1 MEEKFKKDMKMFNCF
16 KSFNL
21 EDDKE
26 KRESF
31 HETIK
36 ENNEQIID
44 CYSQQY
50 FKEILP
56 NILKVN
62 RSNYFY
68 DKLVKR
74 GFKHKSPFF
83 KVLLKAIKDIN
94 EKRLKIDI
102 PYREKLLNIYRK
114 PEIELLKI
122 KKEKIDKN
130 TQQKLKNIKINK
142 EKLNKYTKLVNEQ
155 LASINSLNI
164 NQIKTP
170 KMLSPLSTLN
180 LSSTNNSFNIN
191 FNSTKNMDISPTNK
205 ELSTYYKSRIK
216 FKSLTRN
223 NSFNS
228 LYMKPSSIIDKSSIS
243 YIYDKCK
250 EEIDHGNKVAEN
262 VFRYNEKISK
272 SIEKKLGKRKNSA
285 ERVKRIIEEDKSKKK
300 NKYAKIEENN
310 IKLIKKKLNE
320 KISDFYAYQNRKE
333 FQEILK
339 NNENTQAYNIYLD
352 EMNRINEKMGK
363 RSVIERKRIEK
374 IESLCDDGFKRKE
387 YLKNR
392 IDIFNKRHKEE
403 KKQKN
408 IILNDDF
415 YILNKN
421 NENEQIGNLLPK
433 ILSLRNNCLHEIT
446 VGNFFIKK

>member
-21 EDDKE
+21 EDNKE

-228 LYMKPSSIIDKSSIS
+228 LYMKPSSVIDKSSIS

-285 ERVKRIIEEDKSKKK
+285 ERLKRIIEGDKSRIGIGNNLFNNSKSIKRIICPNK
-300 NKYAKIEENN
+300 NAFTVYDKILNATLKFDKN
-310 IKLIKKKLNE
+310 YLILISLGPTATVLAYDLNRYGYQA
-320 KISDFYAYQNRKE
+320 IDFGHADIQYE
-333 FQEILK
+333 FYLRNATKTIQIPNKFVNEFNGGK
-339 NNENTQAYNIYLD
+339 NEN
-352 EMNRINEKMGK
+352 
-363 RSVIERKRIEK
+363 
-374 IESLCDDGFKRKE
+374 
-387 YLKNR
+387 
-392 IDIFNKRHKEE
+392 
-403 KKQKN
+403 
-408 IILNDDF
+408 
-415 YILNKN
+415 
-421 NENEQIGNLLPK
+421 
-433 ILSLRNNCLHEIT
+433 
-446 VGNFFIKK
+446 VGNITDLEYYNQIITKIIY